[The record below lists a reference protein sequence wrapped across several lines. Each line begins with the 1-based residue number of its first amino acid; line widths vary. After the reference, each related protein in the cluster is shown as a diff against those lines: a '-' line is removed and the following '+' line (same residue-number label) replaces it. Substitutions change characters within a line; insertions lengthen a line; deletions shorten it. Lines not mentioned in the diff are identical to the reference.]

1 MKTVEFFNVYYF
13 MYILIAAAIFFA
25 LLFGL
30 RKANKKVIFWVLF
43 GILAFN
49 FCLHFLKLAFLPYR
63 DGLPST
69 IRKVTFENICAVSTL
84 IFPFLYL
91 SKKNTARDY
100 MFYLG
105 TISGILACFV
115 PTEALGKSP
124 FIFDTIRFYI
134 CHIILWIV
142 PLAMVILGEHKLD
155 YHRIWRAPTIFL
167 CVECVILVNEVI
179 LMSIGFVEGTL
190 ETLLS
195 AQYRNNSFVFG
206 ITPDFEAI
214 AGFLLIFVPKFLRVH
229 PLTGEAMYWPILWM
243 VIPIYIYFS
252 IIFFLMSLFW
262 EHKHVKNDI
271 IELKEK
277 FKRSFLK

>member
-1 MKTVEFFNVYYF
+1 MTVEFFNVYYF
-13 MYILIAAAIFFA
+13 MYIFIAVAIFLA

-30 RKANKKVIFWVLF
+30 RKAGKKVIFWVLF

-115 PTEALGKSP
+115 PTEALGQSP

-134 CHIILWIV
+134 CHIILWVV
-142 PLAMVILGEHKLD
+142 PLTMVILREHKLD

-179 LMSIGFVEGTL
+179 LMSVGFVEGTL

-195 AQYRNNSFVFG
+195 AEHRNNSFVFG
-206 ITPDFEAI
+206 VTPDFEAV
-214 AGFLLIFVPKFLRVH
+214 AGFFLVFVPKFLRVR
-229 PLTGEAMYWPILWM
+229 PLTGEAMYWPVLWM
-243 VIPIYIYFS
+243 VIPVYVYFS
-252 IIFFLMSLFW
+252 IIFFLMSLYW
-262 EHKHVKNDI
+262 EHKHVKEDI
-271 IELKEK
+271 LELKEK
-277 FKRSFLK
+277 VKRRFLK